1 MCPASQEVELLR
13 VDGKLERRC
22 NFEPVPERK
31 FTGRVIFVSNPIGAL
46 ETGNDAA
53 VVGVGTGGPIERLP
67 DMSASSM
74 LQDQREDV
82 PCVSS
87 PSSRRNA

>member
-22 NFEPVPERK
+22 DFEPAPERK

-53 VVGVGTGGPIERLP
+53 VVGIGTGGPIDRLRE
-67 DMSASSM
+67 MSAPSM
-74 LQDQREDV
+74 LQNQREDV
-82 PCVSS
+82 PCASS
-87 PSSRRNA
+87 PSSQQNA